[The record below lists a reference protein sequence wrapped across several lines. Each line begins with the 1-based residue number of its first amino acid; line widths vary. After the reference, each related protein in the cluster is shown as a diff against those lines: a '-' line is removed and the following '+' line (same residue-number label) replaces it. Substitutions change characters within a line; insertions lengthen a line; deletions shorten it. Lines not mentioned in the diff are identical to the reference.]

1 MERCL
6 TLWEGGESALNKKSE
21 AHAATTARRKGNV
34 KSFVGDPWGHHTTS
48 YVAATK
54 KISDAKW
61 RRIWNLSAKY
71 IPSTLSTAVVAE
83 DIATQSGSHD
93 SRAAIVIS
101 DDE

>member
-1 MERCL
+1 MERAL
-6 TLWEGGESALNKKSE
+6 TLWETGENALKSE
-21 AHAATTARRKGNV
+21 AHATTTRKKGNV

-61 RRIWNLSAKY
+61 RKIWGLSAAY

-83 DIATQSGSHD
+83 DIAMQSAGNHD

-101 DDE
+101 DDES

>member
-1 MERCL
+1 ML
-6 TLWEGGESALNKKSE
+6 KSE
-21 AHAATTARRKGNV
+21 THTTTTRKKGNV

-61 RRIWNLSAKY
+61 HKIWSLSAKV
-71 IPSTLSTAVVAE
+71 IPSTLSAAVVAE
-83 DIATQSGSHD
+83 DIAMQSGNHD